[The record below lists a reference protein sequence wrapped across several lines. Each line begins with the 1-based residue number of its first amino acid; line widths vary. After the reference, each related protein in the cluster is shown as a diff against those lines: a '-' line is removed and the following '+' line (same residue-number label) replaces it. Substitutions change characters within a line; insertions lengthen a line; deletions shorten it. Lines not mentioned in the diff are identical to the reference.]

1 MSEGESG
8 QNSVYGTLRL
18 ESGLKPTLIVT
29 GTVDMH
35 RDSRRQCQQKPT
47 QKRNGISVRSE
58 TATKIFS
65 AAKRVSPADTSWAP
79 RLRGSSFSS
88 KSLAKFISLIFHI
101 TH

>member
-1 MSEGESG
+1 MSEGKSG

-47 QKRNGISVRSE
+47 RKKKRHFRPFRNRYQDLLGCE
-58 TATKIFS
+58 A
-65 AAKRVSPADTSWAP
+65 RVPGRHVMGSSPP
-79 RLRGSSFSS
+79 RLFLLLQS
-88 KSLAKFISLIFHI
+88 KEGPKS
-101 TH
+101 